1 MSGGMSYS
9 QVSKQLVTYHGDSDE
24 EDANSKA
31 KFSDDSE
38 PDNSE
43 VASASASPILS
54 SGGLVQFQRSS
65 SASTSLLRNVLVR
78 TRIQAAPV
86 VSLVSYAR
94 EGDDSGSESED
105 EMAGK
110 VVS

>member
-1 MSGGMSYS
+1 M
-9 QVSKQLVTYHGDSDE
+9 
-24 EDANSKA
+24 
-31 KFSDDSE
+31 
-38 PDNSE
+38 
-43 VASASASPILS
+43 
-54 SGGLVQFQRSS
+54 
-65 SASTSLLRNVLVR
+65 SLLRNVLVR

-105 EMAGK
+105 EMAGR